1 MADKNNDESLRA
13 RVLAIKRF
21 LDAVDGNYWDVGY
34 SPIEDFPDKA
44 LYPRDYQIYTEEIGH
59 LGIGSDPDPRRFGY
73 AIMNIATPSSITE
86 INEDKDHDLSLI
98 TINYALDDWEVTDQ
112 CSFHDCTFNEF
123 KFVAIEPCSALQ
135 TFGYC
140 TNSSP
145 FRFVSDEMAYTL
157 KKNLSFLDWLEM
169 SLVNWSEYCG
179 IKLPELGSIKNISN

>member
-1 MADKNNDESLRA
+1 MVDKNNEESLLA

-86 INEDKDHDLSLI
+86 INEDEDHELSFI
-98 TINYALDDWEVTDQ
+98 TTNYSLDDWEVTDQ
-112 CSFHDCTFNEF
+112 YSDHDFTFNDF
-123 KFVAIEPCSALQ
+123 KFVAIEPCTVQ
-135 TFGYC
+135 TFGYLM
-140 TNSSP
+140 NSDP
-145 FRFVSDEMAYTL
+145 YRFVSDSFVYELAPDCI
-157 KKNLSFLDWLEM
+157 FLDWLEM
-169 SLVNWSEYCG
+169 SLVNWSINCG
-179 IKLPELGSIKNISN
+179 IKLPELGPIKNISN

>member
-1 MADKNNDESLRA
+1 MLDKDNEESLRA
-13 RVLAIKRF
+13 RAHAIKRF
-21 LDAVDGNYWDVGY
+21 LDAVDVNYWNVGY
-34 SPIEDFPDKA
+34 SPIKDFPDKS
-44 LYPRDYQIYTEEIGH
+44 LYPRDYQVYTEEIGY
-59 LGIGSDPDPRRFGY
+59 LRIGSDPDPRHGGY
-73 AIMNIATPSSITE
+73 AIMNIATPSSIKE
-86 INEDKDHDLSLI
+86 FNEDEDHELI
-98 TINYALDDWEVTDQ
+98 FMTTNYSLDDWEVTDQ

-169 SLVNWSEYCG
+169 SLVNWALYFE
-179 IKLPELGSIKNISN
+179 IKLPELEPLKNISN